1 MARTRHGA
9 TTVRVTMT
17 HHFERLGTY
26 FPALLA
32 VSQRQGDAK
41 TPFARIQNLGRVSVV
56 VK

>member
-1 MARTRHGA
+1 
-9 TTVRVTMT
+9 MT
-17 HHFERLGTY
+17 HHFERPGTY